1 MTRARTVRFL
11 LVPLLAAVALF
22 AATGALAQTPP
33 DGADVELRV
42 WQGVADPSRLY
53 LSARPAGGP
62 WGERAPLPVA
72 LDSLSASGAWRYGDA
87 SIEARLAV
95 GPAVVEARVWQSVAD
110 PSRLY
115 LSARPSG
122 GSWRALGTVPLALD
136 GLSRS
141 GAYRHG
147 AVTLAAGVTPL
158 RIALLYEMDDEQ
170 DRGNERRRSFDLA
183 LRHVNAAGGVFGRPV
198 EAVYADTDNDTDAAV
213 AAARRLIEVDGVH
226 AIVGPDTSAISIAI
240 VEQVTAAAGVPVIA
254 ASATS
259 PLLTALD
266 DDDFFFRTAL
276 SDAALGPVLAR
287 VARERGYGN
296 LGVLVRDDAWG
307 RGLRDAFAAAWTG
320 PAAIVTFPAGQTAF
334 LDDLRE
340 SARDGAEALLL
351 FTFYGEKR
359 AILREALDSGL
370 YDQFLFA
377 EGKTL
382 GLVEAVGAEAL
393 ADMYGVAQHAPPADA
408 STEAW
413 DAAWQAAGYGDP
425 PLDIYVR
432 GYYDAAVAIALAAE
446 AAGGLDGAAIRDRLR
461 AVAGPPGEDTLAG
474 PEGVAAALGLLRAGA
489 QVDYHGAV
497 NEIEWDANGDL
508 RGGYVGVWR
517 FTPDGRIEDVE
528 IAPVGE

>member
-1 MTRARTVRFL
+1 MTRVRLPL
-11 LVPLLAAVALF
+11 LLLLAAATLF
-22 AATGALAQTPP
+22 AATGALAQAPP
-33 DGADVELRV
+33 DGAGVELRV
-42 WQGVADPSRLY
+42 WQGVADPSRLH
-53 LSARPAGGP
+53 LSARPAGGA

-72 LDSLSASGAWRYGDA
+72 LDGLSASGAWRYGDA
-87 SIEARLAV
+87 TIEVPLAD
-95 GPAVVEARVWQSVAD
+95 GPAVVEARVWQAVGN

-115 LSARPSG
+115 LSARPAG
-122 GSWRALGTVPLALD
+122 GSWRALGTVPLAMD

-141 GAYRHG
+141 GAHRHG

-158 RIALLYEMDDEQ
+158 RIGLLYEMDDAQ
-170 DRGNERRRSFDLA
+170 DEENVRRRSFDLA
-183 LRHVNAAGGVFGRPV
+183 LRHVNEAGGVFGRPV
-198 EAVYADTDNDTDAAV
+198 EAVYADTDNDLDAAV
-213 AAARRLIEVDGVH
+213 RAARRLITRDGVH

-240 VEQVTAAAGVPVIA
+240 VERVTAAAGVPVIA

-259 PLLTALD
+259 PLLTTLD
-266 DDDFFFRTAL
+266 DGDFFFRTAL

-287 VARERGYGN
+287 VAHERGYDN
-296 LGVLVRDDAWG
+296 LGVLVRGDAWG
-307 RGLRDAFAAAWTG
+307 SGLRDAFAAAWTG
-320 PAAIVTFPAGQTAF
+320 PAAVVTFPAGETDFA
-334 LDDLRE
+334 DELRE
-340 SARDGAEALLL
+340 SARDGAEALVL
-351 FTFYGEKR
+351 FTFYQEKI
-359 AILREALDSGL
+359 AILRAALESGL

-393 ADMYGVAQHAPPADA
+393 ANMYGVAQHAPPADV

-413 DAAWQAAGYGDP
+413 DAAWRVAGYGEP

-446 AAGGLDGAAIRDRLR
+446 SAGSLEGAAIRDRLR
-461 AVAGPPGEDTLAG
+461 AVAGPPGEDVIAG
-474 PEGVAAALGLLRAGA
+474 PDGIAAALALLRAGME
-489 QVDYHGAV
+489 VDYHGAV
-497 NEIEWDANGDL
+497 NEIEWDGNGDL

>member
-1 MTRARTVRFL
+1 MTFRWLATA
-11 LVPLLAAVALF
+11 LAAVVALTV
-22 AATGALAQTPP
+22 ATGALAQTPP
-33 DGADVELRV
+33 DRPGVELRV
-42 WQGVADPSRLY
+42 WQGVADPARVYLSARPAGGGWGAPLPVPLDGRAGAWRYGDAAIEVPLADGPVAVEARVWQGAANPARLY
-53 LSARPAGGP
+53 LSARPA
-62 WGERAPLPVA
+62 
-72 LDSLSASGAWRYGDA
+72 
-87 SIEARLAV
+87 
-95 GPAVVEARVWQSVAD
+95 
-110 PSRLY
+110 
-115 LSARPSG
+115 G

-147 AVTLAAGVTPL
+147 SVALPAGAAPL
-158 RIALLYEMDDEQ
+158 RIGLLYAMDDEL
-170 DRGNERRRSFDLA
+170 DDENVRRRSFELA
-183 LRHVNAAGGVFGRPV
+183 IRHVNEAGGVFGRPV
-198 EAVYADTDNDTDAAV
+198 EAAYGDTANDADEAV
-213 AAARRLIEVDGVH
+213 RAARRLIATDGVH

-240 VEQVTAAAGVPVIA
+240 VERVIADARVPVVA

-259 PLLTALD
+259 PLLSALD
-266 DDDFFFRTAL
+266 DGDFFFRTAL

-320 PAAIVTFPAGQTAF
+320 PSAVVTFPPGRTTF

-340 SARDGAEALLL
+340 SARDGAEALVL

-393 ADMYGVAQHAPPADA
+393 ADMYGVAQEHPPADA

-413 DAAWQAAGYGDP
+413 DAAWRARGYGDP
-425 PLDIYVR
+425 PLDIYAR
-432 GYYDAAVAIALAAE
+432 GYYDAVVAIALAAE
-446 AAGGLDGAAIRDRLR
+446 AAGSPDGAAIRDRLR
-461 AVAGPPGEDTLAG
+461 AVAGPPGESVIAG
-474 PEGVAAALGLLRAGA
+474 VDGVHEALRLLRAGRA
-489 QVDYHGAV
+489 VDYHGAV
-497 NEIEWDANGDL
+497 NEIDWDENGDI

-528 IAPVGE
+528 VAPVGH